1 MTKATEPLIRFR
13 VNRGGLTMRP
23 VLGAILFMMAILPA
37 EKPVLAEESVVR
49 TEMVQLP
56 GGGQVRVLRGP
67 ALGGQAETPP
77 PAAPR
82 PEVATVAAGGIL
94 WLVGDD
100 QLTACWVRKTSYVNG
115 YRIRCLNY

>member
-23 VLGAILFMMAILPA
+23 VLGAILFLMAILPA
-37 EKPVLAEESVVR
+37 EKPVLGEESAVR

-67 ALGGQAETPP
+67 ALSVQVDT
-77 PAAPR
+77 PAAR
-82 PEVATVAAGGIL
+82 SRHCGGGGHT
-94 WLVGDD
+94 LVG
-100 QLTACWVRKTSYVNG
+100 W
-115 YRIRCLNY
+115 